1 MTQRD
6 KLIELI
12 ISTPQLEC
20 THNGRANGK
29 TFQTAQNMADHLI
42 ANNVF
47 VLPCAIGSTVWI
59 VSKNCTEPFPA
70 KFKLDD
76 ISAIGKRI
84 FLSKE
89 SAMRYMRREKSR

>member
-1 MTQRD
+1 MTHRD
-6 KLIELI
+6 KLIELLTGK
-12 ISTPQLEC
+12 STDTLADVEYV
-20 THNGRANGK
+20 
-29 TFQTAQNMADHLI
+29 ADHLI
-42 ANNVF
+42 ANNVI

-59 VSKNCTEPFPA
+59 VSKNCTEPYPA

-89 SAMRYMRREKSR
+89 AALRFMRREKSR